1 MAFRKGL
8 RESMPG
14 RLAPG
19 GFRLPSGASA
29 GGPTPARLLGLW
41 LCAAGACLSAALLLR
56 PPAELWA
63 QNRYLE
69 PITVSPRELVEA
81 YLSNFHE
88 ADAKYTGKLL
98 VVTGRI
104 RDVFPRDM
112 TYRRGPFPFVTIDSG
127 PHQPIIV
134 YLWDW
139 EALAIANPRPGR
151 TTSVMGFCQGVTP
164 QLSLLDSC
172 LYPGGCGGPVASFY
186 GPYFKLPPSGPR
198 GARRV
203 PGQ

>member
-1 MAFRKGL
+1 MDIREGAGVKEAVRPVHGVNRARVRSRSLPL
-8 RESMPG
+8 RC
-14 RLAPG
+14 
-19 GFRLPSGASA
+19 
-29 GGPTPARLLGLW
+29 LLGL
-41 LCAAGACLSAALLLR
+41 LALALASAAALFSR
-56 PPAELWA
+56 PPSELWA
-63 QNRYLE
+63 QNRYIE
-69 PITVSPRELVEA
+69 PITIAPRELVEA
-81 YLSNFHE
+81 YLANFHD
-88 ADAKYTGKLL
+88 ADAKYTGRLL
-98 VVTGRI
+98 VITGRI
-104 RDVFPRDM
+104 RDIFPQDM

-198 GARRV
+198 GARRI

>member
-1 MAFRKGL
+1 M
-8 RESMPG
+8 
-14 RLAPG
+14 
-19 GFRLPSGASA
+19 
-29 GGPTPARLLGLW
+29 
-41 LCAAGACLSAALLLR
+41 R
-56 PPAELWA
+56 PPSDAWG
-63 QNRYLE
+63 QSRYME
-69 PITVSPRELVEA
+69 PIVVTPRELVEA
-81 YLSNFHE
+81 YLGDFHS

-98 VVTGRI
+98 VLTGRI
-104 RDVFPRDM
+104 RDVYPADM
-112 TYRRGPFPFVTIDSG
+112 TYRRGPYPFVTIDSG

-172 LYPGGCGGPVASFY
+172 LYPGGCGGPVATFY

-198 GARRV
+198 GAKRL

>member
-1 MAFRKGL
+1 M
-8 RESMPG
+8 SP
-14 RLAPG
+14 
-19 GFRLPSGASA
+19 
-29 GGPTPARLLGLW
+29 PTD
-41 LCAAGACLSAALLLR
+41 
-56 PPAELWA
+56 LWA
-63 QNRYLE
+63 QNRYME

-104 RDVFPRDM
+104 RDIFPRDM

-186 GPYFKLPPSGPR
+186 GPYFKLPPSGPK
-198 GARRV
+198 GARRI

>member
-1 MAFRKGL
+1 L
-8 RESMPG
+8 
-14 RLAPG
+14 LAAI
-19 GFRLPSGASA
+19 LVA
-29 GGPTPARLLGLW
+29 
-41 LCAAGACLSAALLLR
+41 AAGLGCALAVPVPLH
-56 PPAELWA
+56 A
-63 QNRYLE
+63 QAQYME
-69 PITVSPRELVEA
+69 PMEVSPRTLVEA
-81 YLSNFHE
+81 YLSDFHS

-104 RDVFPRDM
+104 RDIFPADM
-112 TYRRGPFPFVTIDSG
+112 TYRRGPYPFVTIDSG

-172 LYPGGCGGPVASFY
+172 LYPGGCGGPVAAFY